1 MMEMSVAKYGLGEIE
16 SVCLDAVTRAEEA
29 DARAVVLLTRG
40 NETARWVA
48 KYHGKAPIFLMTD
61 NAKVF
66 NQVEGYYRGCLAVQ
80 VEEPMA
86 LPQLVEKI
94 RQAGH
99 ELESGVVVMVDDW
112 DKKPVMTEASI

>member
-1 MMEMSVAKYGLGEIE
+1 MEMSVAKYGLGEIE
-16 SVCLDAVTRAEEA
+16 SVSLDAVTRAEEA

-61 NAKVF
+61 NTKVF
-66 NQVEGYYRGCLAVQ
+66 NQVEGYYRGCLAVR

>member
-1 MMEMSVAKYGLGEIE
+1 MGGEVSRQGTDLPDDGQREGLQPGRGILPRL
-16 SVCLDAVTRAEEA
+16 SGRA
-29 DARAVVLLTRG
+29 G
-40 NETARWVA
+40 
-48 KYHGKAPIFLMTD
+48 
-61 NAKVF
+61 
-66 NQVEGYYRGCLAVQ
+66 